1 MKINK
6 YFSIFFSFCLLILA
20 CKSQQEAKIQAFE
33 VAILGNFKAIP
44 DLNDVKEDLEKANL
58 GQENIEEIFPTTVYT
73 FNVNGD
79 YTMTRTGLGL
89 DKTEKGKWSIKN
101 EELKLLH
108 LNGSYRYRL
117 SRTAEGLIYL
127 NDDIMGE
134 SMNFTLSP
142 LSE

>member
-1 MKINK
+1 MKIK
-6 YFSIFFSFCLLILA
+6 IFFIFFLFCLLILA
-20 CKSQQEAKIQAFE
+20 CKSQKEAEIQAFE

-44 DLNDVKEDLEKANL
+44 DLNAVKEDLEKANL
-58 GQENIEEIFPTTVYT
+58 GQENIDEIFPTSVYT
-73 FNVNGD
+73 FNVSGD

-89 DKTEKGKWSIKN
+89 DKTEKGKWSVKN

-108 LNGSYRYRL
+108 VKGSYRYSL
-117 SRTAEGLIYL
+117 SRTVDGLIYL
-127 NDDIMGE
+127 NDDIIGE